1 MSPFVRVFLCLLLFI
16 SGCSTLVQ
24 EPRVT
29 LVQTSLI
36 GVDTSGVDLE
46 IFLEVTNPNTFDL
59 SLLGYTY
66 NLQVMTLPLSTGGKQ
81 ETVLFAAEKDTGLRL
96 PVRLKFSDLLEI
108 IKRQHDPDKIPYQMA
123 ARLFVDTPLGEMVIP
138 VEKNATLSVPP
149 KYRPSKFL
157 HNLQDALRSLR

>member
-1 MSPFVRVFLCLLLFI
+1 M
-16 SGCSTLVQ
+16 
-24 EPRVT
+24 T

-36 GVDTSGVDLE
+36 GVDTSGVDIE
-46 IFLEVTNPNTFDL
+46 IVLEVTNPNSFDL

-81 ETVLFAAEKDTGLRL
+81 ETVFFAAEKDTGLRL

-108 IKRQHDPDKIPYQMA
+108 IKRQPDPDKIPYQMD

-138 VEKNATLSVPP
+138 VEKNATLSVPQ